1 MAKFRDQTVVNL
13 NEVVFKSFIPK
24 LTTSVLFPPFI
35 HKTGE
40 GHLFWRSGYCT
51 LPQLKEMYAY
61 GWDMANH
68 TMNHATLKDL
78 KDTAAIEKEIG
89 DAEDWLN
96 ANGFTK
102 ASNILAYPYGAYD
115 ARVLQVM
122 QSRRA
127 GRTVQDD
134 TATTP
139 PPDKR
144 TIKIRNVDH
153 TITPTTLKEHIDA
166 AVNVGA
172 FACSCSISWSVVRRP
187 PASSTT

>member
-1 MAKFRDQTVVNL
+1 
-13 NEVVFKSFIPK
+13 
-24 LTTSVLFPPFI
+24 
-35 HKTGE
+35 
-40 GHLFWRSGYCT
+40 
-51 LPQLKEMYAY
+51 
-61 GWDMANH
+61 MANH

-166 AVNVGA
+166 AVNVGGVCLFMFHKLVRGTATSGIEYNVSNFQEVVDYA
-172 FACSCSISWSVVRRP
+172 FSGELISIP
-187 PASSTT
+187 